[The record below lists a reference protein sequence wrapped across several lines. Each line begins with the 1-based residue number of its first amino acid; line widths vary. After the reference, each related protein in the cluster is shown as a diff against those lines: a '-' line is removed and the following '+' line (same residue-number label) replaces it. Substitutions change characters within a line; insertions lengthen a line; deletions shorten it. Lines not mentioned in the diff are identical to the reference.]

1 MKKIKVIGIALSLC
15 AMSFVSCQKDQLS
28 VAGPKLSLSFEQME
42 AEEDGKTLYDPVSGY
57 FYWKS
62 SDKLMVY
69 DAAFRNIVYTDQQ
82 ANGNY
87 DYSTGEF
94 SGQTNFIDLQPSY
107 DDADYT
113 GFHGI
118 NLNDTIYYAFYPS
131 YYVSRQNDEFVY
143 NIPHK
148 QLIDNNENVDKIDQM
163 HLTRFPMARQTRSH
177 TFNMKN
183 MCGALRLNLTK
194 SGVAVKSIQF
204 RALGDQQVTGDFTVT
219 FDTVNKGTVNEETG
233 IPILN
238 STTVNSTTKTITLE
252 MNQPVSINEGHS
264 FFIPLPPATYNGYE
278 IIITDATNRTS
289 TLTSNKNLV
298 INRNGIKRLTLGEAI
313 FTGDR
318 AFKESH
324 GRFSI
329 SNTEQVYI
337 APGNLQWFNGNWQ
350 FANEQFE
357 VMTLG
362 CNAAY
367 TPDEFNGDLFRYSLE
382 KQYANKPYDQ
392 YQTYWDR
399 PATSRVSTGENNN
412 FGRSLIEAEYTS
424 TQDEANRRS
433 ISQVYRNWGLAFGDN
448 SPWMVLSSDEYM
460 YLVNSRQNNGKCHCT
475 VGGVSNASYCRI
487 IVLDDYGVEHP
498 GLLLFPD
505 SWENG
510 YTDASIRA
518 AIPNWKTGWV
528 VNRFGSAWSDHT
540 MMMGMHDYR
549 ILEEA
554 GCAFLPAAG
563 AVTNNGYSLGG
574 TLQGLCIDRGENNTG
589 TYDGR
594 CYYWTRDYVKE
605 WFDNEA
611 AIQSNG
617 TLFTMENNGFSTQN
631 WNKNTYASVRLFM
644 RVPTSSTNN

>member
-42 AEEDGKTLYDPVSGY
+42 AEEDEKTLYDPVSGL

-69 DAAFRNIVYTDQQ
+69 DADFRNIVYTDPQ
-82 ANGNY
+82 ADGNY
-87 DYSTGEF
+87 DYNTHTF
-94 SGQTNFIDLQPSY
+94 SGHTNFLSFQPSY
-107 DDADYT
+107 AQSDYT
-113 GFHGI
+113 GYNAI
-118 NLNDTIYYAFYPS
+118 DEQSSNYYAFYPS
-131 YYVSRQNDEFVY
+131 YYVSRVNNDFVY

-163 HLTRFPMARQTRSH
+163 HLTRFPMARQTTSH
-177 TFNMKN
+177 TFHMKN

-204 RALGDQQVTGDFTVT
+204 RTLGDQQVTGDFTVT
-219 FDTVNKGTVNEETG
+219 FNTVNGETG

-238 STTVNSTTKTITLE
+238 STTVNSTTKTFTLE

-289 TLTSNKNLV
+289 TITSNKNLV
-298 INRNGIKRLTLGEAI
+298 INRNGIKRLTLGETI

-392 YQTYWDR
+392 YQTFFDR

-412 FGRSLIEAEYTS
+412 YGRSLDVTEYTS
-424 TQDEANRRS
+424 SQDVANHRT
-433 ISQVYRNWGLAFGDN
+433 ISQVYRNWGLAFGEN
-448 SPWMVLSSDEYM
+448 SPWMVLSSAEYNYM
-460 YLVNSRQNNGKCHCT
+460 VTSRQNNGKCHCT

-487 IVLDDYGVEHP
+487 IVLDDSGVEHP

-510 YTDASIRA
+510 YTDASIRD
-518 AIPNWKTGWV
+518 AITWKTGWV
-528 VNRFGSAWSDHT
+528 VNNFGSAWSDPS
-540 MMMGMHDYR
+540 MMMGMNDYR

-563 AVTNNGYSLGG
+563 AVANNGYLLGG
-574 TLQGLCIDRGENNTG
+574 TLQGLCIERGENNTG

-594 CYYWTRDYVKE
+594 CYYWTRDYVKI
-605 WFDNEA
+605 WFDSEA
-611 AIQSNG
+611 GIEENG
-617 TLFTMENNGFSTQN
+617 TLFTMENGWFQTQN

-644 RVPTSSTNN
+644 PVPTSSTNN

>member
-1 MKKIKVIGIALSLC
+1 MKKIKVIGMMLAVG
-15 AMSFVSCQKDQLS
+15 AMSLVSCQKEKQS
-28 VAGPKLSLSFEQME
+28 VEGPRLGISFEQME
-42 AEEDGKTLYDPVSGY
+42 AEEDEKTLYDPVSGN

-69 DAAFRNIVYTDQQ
+69 DNEFRNIVYTDPQ
-82 ANGNY
+82 ADGNY
-87 DYSTGEF
+87 DYSTHTF
-94 SGQTNFIDLQPSY
+94 SGHTSFLTFQPSY
-107 DDADYT
+107 AQSDYT
-113 GFHGI
+113 GYNAI
-118 NLNDTIYYAFYPS
+118 DTQSSNYYAFYPS
-131 YYVSRQNDEFVY
+131 YYVSRVNDDFVY

-148 QLIDNNENVDKIDQM
+148 QLIDNNVNVDKIDQM
-163 HLTRFPMARQTRSH
+163 HLTRFPMARQTKSH
-177 TFNMKN
+177 TFDMKN

-204 RALGDQQVTGDFTVT
+204 RALGNQQVTGDFTVT
-219 FDTVNKGTVNEETG
+219 FSETG

-238 STTVNSTTKTITLE
+238 STTVNSTTKSFILE
-252 MNQPVSINEGHS
+252 MNQPVSIDQGHS

-298 INRNGIKRLTLGEAI
+298 INRNGIKRLTLGESI
-313 FTGDR
+313 FTGTR

-350 FANEQFE
+350 FASEQFE

-367 TPDEFNGDLFRYSLE
+367 SPDDYNGDLFRYSLE

-392 YQTYWDR
+392 YQTFWSQS
-399 PATSRVSTGENNN
+399 ATSRVSTGENNN
-412 FGRSLIEAEYTS
+412 YGRSLEVTEYTS
-424 TQDEANRRS
+424 TQDVANHRT

-448 SPWMVLSSDEYM
+448 SPWMVLSSAEYTYM
-460 YLVNSRQNNGKCHCT
+460 VTSRQYNGKCHCT

-505 SWENG
+505 NWENG
-510 YTDASIRA
+510 YTNASIAA
-518 AIPNWKTGWV
+518 AITWKTGWA
-528 VNRFGSAWSDHT
+528 VNNFGSAWSDPS
-540 MMMGMHDYR
+540 MMMGMNDYR

-563 AVTNNGYSLGG
+563 AVANNGYILGG

-594 CYYWTRDYVKE
+594 CYYWTRDYEKI
-605 WFDNEA
+605 WYDDA
-611 AIQSNG
+611 AINENG
-617 TLFTMENNGFSTQN
+617 TLFTMENGWFQTQN

-644 RVPTSSTNN
+644 PVPTSSTNN

>member
-28 VAGPKLSLSFEQME
+28 VAGPKLSVSFEQME
-42 AEEDGKTLYDPVSGY
+42 AEEDEKTLYDPVSGN

-69 DAAFRNIVYTDQQ
+69 DSAFRNIVYTDPQ
-82 ANGNY
+82 ADGNY
-87 DYSTGEF
+87 DYNTHTF
-94 SGQTNFIDLQPSY
+94 SGHTNFISFQPSY
-107 DDADYT
+107 APSDIT
-113 GFHGI
+113 GYNAI
-118 NLNDTIYYAFYPS
+118 DERSSNYYAFYPS
-131 YYVSRQNDEFVY
+131 YYVSRVNNVFVY

-163 HLTRFPMARQTRSH
+163 HLTRFPMARQTTSH

-204 RALGDQQVTGDFTVT
+204 RTLGDQQVTGDFTVT
-219 FDTVNKGTVNEETG
+219 FDTVNEETG

-238 STTVNSTTKTITLE
+238 STTVNSTTKTFTLE
-252 MNQPVSINEGHS
+252 MNQPVSIAEGHS

-289 TLTSNKNLV
+289 TITSNKDLV
-298 INRNGIKRLTLGEAI
+298 IKRNGIKRLTLGETI
-313 FTGDR
+313 FTGTR

-329 SNTEQVYI
+329 SSTEQVYI

-399 PATSRVSTGENNN
+399 PATSRDTTGENNN
-412 FGRSLIEAEYTS
+412 YGRSLIEAEYTS
-424 TQDEANRRS
+424 TQDYANRRS

-563 AVTNNGYSLGG
+563 AVANNGYSLGG

-594 CYYWTRDYVKE
+594 CYYWTRDYE
-605 WFDNEA
+605 RMTWIDDA
-611 AIQSNG
+611 AINQNG